1 MSPLLTTLGA
11 VASRDWLAAR
21 GLGSRAHH
29 PWHVEIQLYADIPN
43 ARFELNLYPEEWGFL
58 FRLRARLSWIRV
70 TDLAF
75 VHGADDL
82 GLLGRTPHL
91 DRIATLI
98 DALEI
103 EHGIRFDGHRAVVR
117 TNLDEGRA
125 TLAVR
130 AWLDERARRVEPA
143 AD

>member
-1 MSPLLTTLGA
+1 
-11 VASRDWLAAR
+11 
-21 GLGSRAHH
+21 
-29 PWHVEIQLYADIPN
+29 VEIQLYADIPN

-82 GLLGRTPHL
+82 GLLGRTPRL
-91 DRIATLI
+91 DQLATLI

-103 EHGIRFDGHRAVVR
+103 EHGIRFDGDRAVVR
-117 TNLDEGRA
+117 TNLDEGR
-125 TLAVR
+125 TTFAVR
-130 AWLDERARRVEPA
+130 EWLNARTRPAEPL